1 MKNITFRKSLT
12 AAAVAASLGF
22 PALAVAQDAE
32 SSQEQM
38 EDVERVTVT
47 GSRIARMGDIAPTP
61 VTVISG
67 DGLVD
72 AGVNNVAD
80 LLHEMPSTLVGLS
93 PETTNN
99 TIFASG
105 LNNTDLRGL
114 GSDRTLVLVNGRRF
128 IAGAPGSGA
137 VDLNNIPTAMVERIE
152 ITTGGASAVYGS
164 DAVAGVVNI
173 ITKKSFDGVELD
185 VSAIRPFE
193 DGGDE
198 EFASLTFGSSTG
210 KASFVTNLSVT
221 KSGQLSAM
229 DRENLREAPIV
240 LQNPEAAANPDD
252 DTIPQLIFWGLGQQV
267 LASYSETSDFSTVFG
282 DKYNYTADGQLKP
295 FGYGEP
301 LPYRL
306 GSGRQDYLGGDGY
319 NFSENTYYRTP
330 LDRINFTTHMSYE
343 FNRDHAMQLEVNY
356 SKTDAYGES
365 SPAFLGFTVRP
376 DNAFLTD
383 DARAIIQSDFED
395 RTALREGTYPG
406 YPAFGDDIGQYT
418 SGSILASDFG
428 NRQYTQDRTLARA
441 SLSFEGALG
450 GGWLYDAYATVG
462 HVQADTEWYGE
473 LFEDRFYQAI
483 DAVEVDGEVQ
493 CRDTSNGCVP
503 LNIFGSNQFSDEA
516 YDWVSTDAIRRAS
529 IQQSVVGATVTGDLY
544 ELPAGPLA
552 TAFSVEYREEKAST
566 LPDPAMR
573 AGLLFNNLSSPLDG
587 EYNVSEAAFELS
599 IPVLSDVAFAKY
611 LTVETAYRYMD
622 YSTSGTDDAWKLGV
636 NWEVNDELRIRASR
650 SKSVRAPNIGEL
662 YDPPGQTFVSFF
674 DVCDSDRVGELST
687 EYRDQIRANC
697 AAAGVPEDFSPS
709 DEWYGSTRPG
719 FNEGN
724 PNLSNE
730 QAKDVTAGF
739 VYTPSYLP
747 ELSLTVDYWDF
758 EITNAIS
765 AVGVGTAVN
774 LCYRSSSIDN
784 PYCDLIERDPETFE
798 IDNFY
803 QRPVNAA
810 YSSTSGYD
818 IEAAYRLGTDFGNFD
833 FRLIGTYLNERISNS
848 TGLAEDEI
856 DATGEQARPE
866 WRHRFI
872 TSYQISDF
880 SAVLSMT
887 YRASTVLD
895 NDWTPNQHNYND
907 VPSYTKFDLTTRY
920 DVTPELQVRLG
931 LLNMFDK
938 LPPRRPGMYSQGAY
952 YDLLGQRITLGLN
965 YSF

>member
-1 MKNITFRKSLT
+1 M
-12 AAAVAASLGF
+12 
-22 PALAVAQDAE
+22 PAMAQQAQQ
-32 SSQEQM
+32 SSQELVDEEQ
-38 EDVERVTVT
+38 EEVERVTVT
-47 GSRIARMGDIAPTP
+47 GSRIARIGDIAPTP

-80 LLHEMPSTLVGLS
+80 LLHELPSTLVGLS

-164 DAVAGVVNI
+164 DAIAGVVNV
-173 ITKKSFDGVELD
+173 ITKKDFEGAELD
-185 VSAIRPFE
+185 VSVIRPFE

-198 EFASLTFGSSTG
+198 EFASITFGSSFD

-229 DRENLREAPIV
+229 DREFLREAPIV
-240 LQNPEAAANPDD
+240 LQNPEAAENPDD
-252 DTIPQLIFWGLGQQV
+252 DTIPRLTFWGLGQQV
-267 LASYSETSDFSTVFG
+267 LAAYSETSDFTTVFG
-282 DKYNYTADGQLKP
+282 DKYNYTPDGTLKP
-295 FGYGEP
+295 FSYGEP
-301 LPYRL
+301 LPYPL

-330 LDRINFTTHMSYE
+330 LDRINFTTHFTYE
-343 FNRDHAMQLEVNY
+343 LNRDHAMHLEVNY
-356 SKTDAYGES
+356 SKTDAYGEG

-383 DARAIIQSDFED
+383 EAQAIVQSDFDD
-395 RTALREGTYPG
+395 RAAIRAGTYPG
-406 YPAFGDDIGQYT
+406 LGAIAVGQYT

-441 SLSFEGALG
+441 SLSFEGSLG
-450 GGWLYDAYATVG
+450 AGWIYDAYATVG
-462 HVQADTEWYGE
+462 HVQSDTEWYGE

-483 DAVEVDGEVQ
+483 DAVEVDGQIQ

-503 LNIFGSNQFSDEA
+503 LNIFGSEQFSDEA

-529 IQQSVVGATVTGDLY
+529 IGQTVLGATVTGDLY
-544 ELPAGPLA
+544 DLPAGPLA
-552 TAFSVEYREEKAST
+552 TAFSVEYREEKSST

-573 AGLLFNNLSSPLDG
+573 AGLLFNNISSPLDG
-587 EYNVSEAAFELS
+587 EYDVSEAAIELS
-599 IPVLSDVAFAKY
+599 IPVVADMAFADL
-611 LTVETAYRYMD
+611 LTIETAYRYMD
-622 YSTSGTDDAWKLGV
+622 YSTSGSDDAWKVGV
-636 NWEVNDELRIRASR
+636 NWAVNEDLRVRASR

-662 YDPPGQTFVSFF
+662 YSPPGQTFASYF

-697 AAAGVPEDFSPS
+697 AADGVPADFSPS

-719 FNEGN
+719 FNVGN
-724 PNLSNE
+724 PDLSNE
-730 QAKDVTAGF
+730 VAKDVTAGF
-739 VYTPSYLP
+739 VFTPSFV
-747 ELSLTVDYWDF
+747 ENLSLTVDYWDF

-798 IDNFY
+798 IVNFF

-810 YSSTSGYD
+810 YSQTSGYD
-818 IEAAYRLGTDFGNFD
+818 IETAYRLSTDVGIFD
-833 FRLIGTYLNERISNS
+833 FRLIGTYLDERISNS

-866 WRHRFI
+866 WRHRLI
-872 TSYQISDF
+872 TSYQLDNF

-887 YRASTVLD
+887 YRASTVL
-895 NDWTPNQHNYND
+895 NNEWTPNQNDYND
-907 VPSYTKFDLTTRY
+907 VPSYTQFDLTTRY
-920 DVTPELQVRLG
+920 NVTPELQLRAG

-938 LPPRRPGMYSQGAY
+938 TPPRRPGMYNQGAY
-952 YDLLGQRITLGLN
+952 YDLLGRRATLGIN